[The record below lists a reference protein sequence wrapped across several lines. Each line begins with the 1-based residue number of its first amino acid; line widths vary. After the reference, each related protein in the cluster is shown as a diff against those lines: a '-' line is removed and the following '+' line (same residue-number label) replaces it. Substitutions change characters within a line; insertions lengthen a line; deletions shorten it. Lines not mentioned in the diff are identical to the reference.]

1 MIGLGLD
8 LSLRNYATG
17 ISYVK
22 ANRVLDLTTPFSEL
36 TFTLEDKS
44 GEGNDAT
51 LYSGRYISTD
61 GSTDR
66 GIVAD
71 CSAAGAGN
79 YYLTGKVRPNAVT
92 TAELTMDGSTDS
104 GLTGLTADVWQTFTT
119 ATSAVTPSAVQVGYD
134 GSTASAADW
143 SDVKLVDADTGLTVA
158 RWQLNESADGD
169 LDGYPALDSSGN
181 GYHGTHTGCAG
192 GTGEAGILQTAG
204 MDWNKRM
211 WFRTTGAYVQ
221 YNAIALSANQEFY
234 VELNFLNAEVEI
246 NRRLFGQN
254 LTTSDIQVQTLT
266 GGGGYSF
273 FLNGGAKISTGAS
286 DSPIGEYHTWRFGY
300 DGANFYIKKDGA
312 TIASVAGTYTAI
324 SATNSFML
332 GARGD
337 GSVGVDGMIS
347 DFHFSKSGSVVLSS
361 NGYGNTNA
369 DWVDTVGSNNGTV
382 NGSPSN
388 LLIPASDATPTN
400 DALGNA
406 IAEPRPTADTWNLF
420 GDGEYGRVADADSLD
435 LTTEATWE
443 IWGNF
448 YNPTKATAYLFDK
461 NGSSAYYLRIRSI
474 ISDGTFQFATYSG
487 ATFGQLNLNFADGLS
502 QYVITYNNGAVKL
515 YQNGVEV
522 DSGTFVNG
530 TSIDTNASPF
540 VIGENSFVSSD
551 FLDKQ
556 ISRPKIYNRAL
567 TADEVLQNYTAQKSS
582 FGL

>member
-1 MIGLGLD
+1 MH
-8 LSLRNYATG
+8 LSLKSSLGRQILTG
-17 ISYVK
+17 IYVK
-22 ANRVLDLTTPFSEL
+22 DNRVLDLTTPFSEL

-143 SDVKLVDADTGLTVA
+143 SDVKLIDASDGSTVA

-169 LDGYPALDSSGN
+169 LNGYPALDSSGN

-204 MDWNKRM
+204 MDWNRGYPLSNDLTVD
-211 WFRTTGAYVQ
+211 WVEAGAGSIIDSNTFTTTTAAAGVYHPITLGRTYRYEISGTTTGSFQ
-221 YNAIALSANQEFY
+221 IWDW
-234 VELNFLNAEVEI
+234 
-246 NRRLFGQN
+246 G
-254 LTTSDIQVQTLT
+254 T
-266 GGGGYSF
+266 GGSILAAKTGSGSF
-273 FLNGGAKISTGAS
+273 SFSGTFTTAGSS
-286 DSPIGEYHTWRFGY
+286 RQ
-300 DGANFYIKKDGA
+300 FYIRA
-312 TIASVAGTYTAI
+312 
-324 SATNSFML
+324 
-332 GARGD
+332 
-337 GSVGVDGMIS
+337 
-347 DFHFSKSGSVVLSS
+347 S
-361 NGYGNTNA
+361 NGAIQIDLTSIVLVWDNY
-369 DWVDTVGSNNGTV
+369 
-382 NGSPSN
+382 
-388 LLIPASDATPTN
+388 LIPASDATPTN

-406 IAEPRPTADTWNLF
+406 IAEPRPTIDTWNLF
-420 GDGEYGRVADADSLD
+420 GDGEYGLVADADSLD

-448 YNPTKATAYLFDK
+448 YGVQPSNMGIFSKWDF
-461 NGSSAYYLRIRSI
+461 GSDQRSWRIGKQS
-474 ISDGTFQFATYSG
+474 TT
-487 ATFGQLNLNFADGLS
+487 LADGLHLFLS
-502 QYVITYNNGAVKL
+502 TNGTDPVGTNIPAILADTTQHLVITYDAGTLLTYIDGALVATDTST
-515 YQNGVEV
+515 E
-522 DSGTFVNG
+522 
-530 TSIDTNASPF
+530 TSIFSSTA
-540 VIGENSFVSSD
+540 VIQIGANGIDPPTEFYD
-551 FLDKQ
+551 DK
-556 ISRPKIYNRAL
+556 ISRPKIYNRAF
-567 TADEVLQNYTAQKSS
+567 TADEVLQNYNAQKGA

>member
-1 MIGLGLD
+1 MH
-8 LSLRNYATG
+8 LSLKSSLGRQILTG
-17 ISYVK
+17 IYVK
-22 ANRVLDLTTPFSEL
+22 DNRVLDLTTPFSEL

-143 SDVKLVDADTGLTVA
+143 SDVRLIDSSDGSTVA

-169 LDGYPALDSSGN
+169 LNGYPALDSSGN

-204 MDWNKRM
+204 MDWNKDS
-211 WFRTTGAYVQ
+211 TTYAGKTILVPERD
-221 YNAIALSANQEFY
+221 AL
-234 VELNFLNAEVEI
+234 
-246 NRRLFGQN
+246 
-254 LTTSDIQVQTLT
+254 
-266 GGGGYSF
+266 
-273 FLNGGAKISTGAS
+273 
-286 DSPIGEYHTWRFGY
+286 
-300 DGANFYIKKDGA
+300 DGF
-312 TIASVAGTYTAI
+312 
-324 SATNSFML
+324 
-332 GARGD
+332 
-337 GSVGVDGMIS
+337 
-347 DFHFSKSGSVVLSS
+347 
-361 NGYGNTNA
+361 
-369 DWVDTVGSNNGTV
+369 
-382 NGSPSN
+382 
-388 LLIPASDATPTN
+388 

-406 IAEPRPTADTWNLF
+406 IAEPRPTADTWNMF

-435 LTTEATWE
+435 VTTAATWE

-448 YNPTKATAYLFDK
+448 YASPPTDNGIFSRYEAGDRSWLFLK
-461 NGSSAYYLRIRSI
+461 NDTTPDGEITIFLSANGTINSLIASVD
-474 ISDGTFQFATYSG
+474 ISDAMSCLSFVYGGATLKAYENGAEITVNITSG
-487 ATFGQLNLNFADGLS
+487 AVPAAIHVPSSGI
-502 QYVITYNNGAVKL
+502 YIGAW
-515 YQNGVEV
+515 G
-522 DSGTFVNG
+522 GAAFT
-530 TSIDTNASPF
+530 
-540 VIGENSFVSSD
+540 
-551 FLDKQ
+551 DKQ
-556 ISRPKIYNRAL
+556 ISRPKIYNSAL
-567 TADEVLQNYTAQKSS
+567 TADEVLQNYQAQKSS